1 MSDSPISLTFLLFS
15 LESDGKINTT
25 LPKIFSFLFFSLS
38 FFCPDLMEIVQEQRH
53 ECKVCKKRFISGS
66 TLGGHVRCHMATN
79 PALSDKNP
87 TESDIGFEEDG
98 GGQTAGYGLRENPK
112 KSWRLSGSKHTAPN
126 QEQEGGQLE
135 HVCKVCGKG
144 FNSSKA
150 LFGHMR
156 HHSRQ
161 QNPCRECGK
170 GFCSSRALSGHMRCH
185 SKRFDRAID
194 ASKTKTSSCQSQ
206 DEETSC
212 PARRKRSQRY
222 KIDSNPSSSNFND
235 SSSATLTLSEPELE
249 EGAMCLMLLSRAD
262 RRSWEESNS
271 VSEFSDNN
279 SAIPEPKPSH
289 QNTPIVKDDEDE
301 NFVSKGYGG
310 ETSKMLL
317 IEKGMQRSE
326 SSGQEYGGN
335 ALSEK
340 KTTEIGN
347 CDSGF
352 ELEVFAK
359 EFFKNDGSKKKKK
372 KKKRKKL
379 DFESHHESTEKKFQS
394 EIKIKS
400 TAIDSD
406 LGDID
411 VQSIGLGEASS
422 ESQKHNSSKRAKC
435 EPYEADS
442 EDKKRG
448 CAARNNKRIYKC
460 SSKVFQS
467 RRPRHLALASNS
479 KRCGKSIHTDGKANS
494 KVEEYKEE
502 NPIEK
507 AAGVSE
513 LKRRSKDYECGVC
526 FRVFASGQALG
537 GHKRAHYYARSF
549 ETVQEEEEEE
559 EEEEEGA
566 TLVQRE
572 HFDVLDIFDL
582 NLHTA
587 PEEGG
592 GFKAWCFRL

>member
-1 MSDSPISLTFLLFS
+1 MVT
-15 LESDGKINTT
+15 NT
-25 LPKIFSFLFFSLS
+25 
-38 FFCPDLMEIVQEQRH
+38 
-53 ECKVCKKRFISGS
+53 
-66 TLGGHVRCHMATN
+66 
-79 PALSDKNP
+79 ALSDKNP
-87 TESDIGFEEDG
+87 IESDIGFEEDG
-98 GGQTAGYGLRENPK
+98 DGQITGYGLRENPK
-112 KSWRLSGSKHTAPN
+112 KSWRLSGSNQTAPK
-126 QEQEGGQLE
+126 QEQEQEQEEGGQLE
-135 HVCKVCGKG
+135 HVCKVCDKG
-144 FNSSKA
+144 FNSSRA

-161 QNPCRECGK
+161 QNLCKECRK
-170 GFCSSRALSGHMRCH
+170 GFCSSRALSGHMKCH

-222 KIDSNPSSSNFND
+222 KIASNHSSSNFND

-249 EGAMCLMLLSRAD
+249 EGAMCLMLLSKAD

-271 VSEFSDNN
+271 VFEFSDNN

-335 ALSEK
+335 VLFEK
-340 KTTEIGN
+340 KTTEIGS

-359 EFFKNDGSKKKKK
+359 KIFRNDGSKKKK

-400 TAIDSD
+400 TTIDSD

-411 VQSIGLGEASS
+411 VRSIGLEEASS
-422 ESQKHNSSKRAKC
+422 ESQKHNSSSKRAKC

-467 RRPRHLALASNS
+467 RHLHHLALASNS

-513 LKRRSKDYECGVC
+513 LKRSKDYECRVC
-526 FRVFASGQALG
+526 FKVFASGQALG
-537 GHKRAHYYARSF
+537 GHKRAHYYAGSF
-549 ETVQEEEEEE
+549 ETVQ
-559 EEEEEGA
+559 EEEGA

-572 HFDVLDIFDL
+572 HSDVFDIFDL

>member
-1 MSDSPISLTFLLFS
+1 
-15 LESDGKINTT
+15 
-25 LPKIFSFLFFSLS
+25 
-38 FFCPDLMEIVQEQRH
+38 
-53 ECKVCKKRFISGS
+53 
-66 TLGGHVRCHMATN
+66 
-79 PALSDKNP
+79 
-87 TESDIGFEEDG
+87 
-98 GGQTAGYGLRENPK
+98 
-112 KSWRLSGSKHTAPN
+112 
-126 QEQEGGQLE
+126 
-135 HVCKVCGKG
+135 
-144 FNSSKA
+144 
-150 LFGHMR
+150 
-156 HHSRQ
+156 
-161 QNPCRECGK
+161 
-170 GFCSSRALSGHMRCH
+170 
-185 SKRFDRAID
+185 
-194 ASKTKTSSCQSQ
+194 
-206 DEETSC
+206 
-212 PARRKRSQRY
+212 
-222 KIDSNPSSSNFND
+222 
-235 SSSATLTLSEPELE
+235 
-249 EGAMCLMLLSRAD
+249 MCLMLLSRAD
-262 RRSWEESNS
+262 RRIWEESNS

-279 SAIPEPKPSH
+279 SVIPEPKPSH

-335 ALSEK
+335 VLFEK
-340 KTTEIGN
+340 KTTEIGS

-352 ELEVFAK
+352 ELVVFAK
-359 EFFKNDGSKKKKK
+359 EFFRNDGSKKKKT
-372 KKKRKKL
+372 KL

-400 TAIDSD
+400 TTIDSD

-411 VQSIGLGEASS
+411 VRSIRLEEASS

-460 SSKVFQS
+460 SSKMFQS
-467 RRPRHLALASNS
+467 RSPRHLALASNS
-479 KRCGKSIHTDGKANS
+479 KRCGKSIHTDGISNS
-494 KVEEYKEE
+494 KVEECKEE
-502 NPIEK
+502 NPIEIEQEAE

-526 FRVFASGQALG
+526 FKVFASGQALG

-559 EEEEEGA
+559 EEEGA

-572 HFDVLDIFDL
+572 YSDVLDIFDL
-582 NLHTA
+582 NLHIA
-587 PEEGG
+587 SEEGG
-592 GFKAWCFRL
+592 EFNVQGLVLYTLEEEELIMSMSQCWVV

>member
-1 MSDSPISLTFLLFS
+1 MIRIPL
-15 LESDGKINTT
+15 
-25 LPKIFSFLFFSLS
+25 
-38 FFCPDLMEIVQEQRH
+38 
-53 ECKVCKKRFISGS
+53 KV
-66 TLGGHVRCHMATN
+66 T
-79 PALSDKNP
+79 
-87 TESDIGFEEDG
+87 GFEEDG
-98 GGQTAGYGLRENPK
+98 DGQITGYGLRENPK
-112 KSWRLSGSKHTAPN
+112 KSWRLSGSNQTAPN
-126 QEQEGGQLE
+126 QEQEQGGQLE

-144 FNSSKA
+144 FNSSRA

-161 QNPCRECGK
+161 QNLYKECRK
-170 GFCSSRALSGHMRCH
+170 GFCSSRALSGHMKCH
-185 SKRFDRAID
+185 SKSFDREID

-222 KIDSNPSSSNFND
+222 KIASNPSSSNFND

-262 RRSWEESNS
+262 RRSWEGSNS

-279 SAIPEPKPSH
+279 SAIPKPKPSH

-335 ALSEK
+335 VLFEK
-340 KTTEIGN
+340 KTTEIGSY
-347 CDSGF
+347 DSGF

-359 EFFKNDGSKKKKK
+359 EFFRNDSSKKKKK
-372 KKKRKKL
+372 QKKRKKL

-400 TAIDSD
+400 TTIDSD

-411 VQSIGLGEASS
+411 VQSNGLEEGSS
-422 ESQKHNSSKRAKC
+422 ESQKHSSSKRAKC

-442 EDKKRG
+442 KDKKRG
-448 CAARNNKRIYKC
+448 CAARNNKRIYKY
-460 SSKVFQS
+460 SSNVFQF

-502 NPIEK
+502 NPIDK
-507 AAGVSE
+507 AAGVNE

-526 FRVFASGQALG
+526 FKVFASGQALG
-537 GHKRAHYYARSF
+537 RHKRAHYYAGSF
-549 ETVQEEEEEE
+549 ETVQ
-559 EEEEEGA
+559 EEEGA

-572 HFDVLDIFDL
+572 HSDVFDIFDL